1 MKDRTMTMDTSEFDL
16 DKYLRASKRVDLS
29 AVEWARI
36 REHSVTTAEARCLT
50 YMMDIETHTVVFLRD
65 LLATRASFDPEV
77 TAFLSCWVY
86 EELWH
91 GEAFSRFLGEAG
103 YRVAPTFEDVSGDD
117 PFPTRVDRN
126 QWVRQKFGT
135 KGYVSHIGTL
145 LGSALFRDFVAV
157 HMTWGAVNELGTL
170 TGYHRIIAK
179 TEHPVLI
186 QLLQAVIKDE
196 RRHFAFYR
204 AQARMRLARSRQA
217 RTITRW
223 ALEHLWAPVGT
234 GVRPQAETDFVIHSL
249 FGDADGTVAVK
260 EMEATLGELPG
271 LEGSR
276 FLTDALEGAAT
287 RLGRPLGMG

>member
-1 MKDRTMTMDTSEFDL
+1 MKDRIMTMDTREFDL

-29 AVEWARI
+29 TVEWERI
-36 REHSVTTAEARCLT
+36 RENPVTTAEARCLT

-103 YRVAPTFEDVSGDD
+103 FRVAPTFEDVSGDD

-170 TGYHRIIAK
+170 TGYHRIIAT

-234 GVRPQAETDFVIHSL
+234 GVRPQAETDFVIHHL
-249 FGDADGTVAVK
+249 FGDADGMVAVK
-260 EMEATLGELPG
+260 EMEETLGELPG

-276 FLTDALEGAAT
+276 FLTDALRGAAA
-287 RLGRPLGMG
+287 RLGQPLGLG

>member
-1 MKDRTMTMDTSEFDL
+1 MKDRAMTMDTSEFDL
-16 DKYLRASKRVDLS
+16 DRYLRASKRVDLS
-29 AVEWARI
+29 TMEWARI
-36 REHSVTTAEARCLT
+36 REHPVTTAEARCLT

-145 LGSALFRDFVAV
+145 FGSALFRDFVAV

-234 GVRPQAETDFVIHSL
+234 GVRPQSETDFVIHSL
-249 FGDADGTVAVK
+249 FGDADGMVAVK

>member
-1 MKDRTMTMDTSEFDL
+1 MKDRTMKMDTSEFDL
-16 DKYLRASKRVDLS
+16 DRYLRASKRVDLS
-29 AVEWARI
+29 SVEWSRI
-36 REHSVTTAEARCLT
+36 REHPVTTAEARCLT

-234 GVRPQAETDFVIHSL
+234 GVRPQSETDFVIHSL
-249 FGDADGTVAVK
+249 FGDADGMVAVK

>member
-1 MKDRTMTMDTSEFDL
+1 MKDGAMKMDTSEFDL
-16 DKYLRASKRVDLS
+16 DRYLRASKRVDLS
-29 AVEWARI
+29 SVEWSRI
-36 REHSVTTAEARCLT
+36 REHPVTTAEARCLT

-234 GVRPQAETDFVIHSL
+234 GVRPQSETDFVIHSL
-249 FGDADGTVAVK
+249 FGDADGMVAVK

>member
-1 MKDRTMTMDTSEFDL
+1 
-16 DKYLRASKRVDLS
+16 
-29 AVEWARI
+29 
-36 REHSVTTAEARCLT
+36 
-50 YMMDIETHTVVFLRD
+50 VVFLRD

-103 YRVAPTFEDVSGDD
+103 YRVAPTFEDVSGED

-204 AQARMRLARSRQA
+204 AQARMRLARSPQA

-234 GVRPQAETDFVIHSL
+234 GVRPQSETDFVIHSL
-249 FGDADGTVAVK
+249 FGDADGMVAVK

-271 LEGSR
+271 LERSR
-276 FLTDALEGAAT
+276 FLTDALEGAAA
-287 RLGRPLGMG
+287 RLGRPLGIG

>member
-1 MKDRTMTMDTSEFDL
+1 MKDRTMKMDTSEFDL

-29 AVEWARI
+29 TVEWARI
-36 REHSVTTAEARCLT
+36 CEHPVTTAEARCLT

-103 YRVAPTFEDVSGDD
+103 YRVAPIFEDVSGDD

-234 GVRPQAETDFVIHSL
+234 GVRPQTETDFVIHSL
-249 FGDADGTVAVK
+249 FGDADGMVAVK

>member
-1 MKDRTMTMDTSEFDL
+1 MTMDTSDFDL
-16 DKYLRASKRVDLS
+16 DKYLRGSRRVDLS
-29 AVEWARI
+29 TVDWDRI
-36 REHSVTTAEARCLT
+36 RDHPVTSDEARCLT

-103 YRVAPTFEDVSGDD
+103 YRIPPSYEDVRGDA
-117 PFPTRVDRN
+117 PFPTRFDRN
-126 QWVRQKFGT
+126 QWIRRRFGT
-135 KGYVSHIGTL
+135 KGYFSHMGTL
-145 LGSALFRDFVAV
+145 LGSAVFRDFVAV

-186 QLLQAVIKDE
+186 QLLRAIIKDE

-204 AQARMRLARSRQA
+204 TQSKMRLARSKQA

-234 GVRPQAETDFVIHSL
+234 GVRPQSETDFVIHRI
-249 FGDADGTVAVK
+249 FGDADGLVAVK
-260 EMEATLGELPG
+260 EMEDILGELPG
-271 LEGSR
+271 LQGSR
-276 FLTDALEGAAT
+276 FLTDALRGAAA
-287 RLGRPLGMG
+287 RLGRPLGVG

>member
-36 REHSVTTAEARCLT
+36 REHPVTTVEARCLT

-126 QWVRQKFGT
+126 QWVRQRFGT

-249 FGDADGTVAVK
+249 FGDADGMVAVK

>member
-1 MKDRTMTMDTSEFDL
+1 MKMDTSDFDL
-16 DKYLRASKRVDLS
+16 DKYLRASNRVDLS
-29 AVEWARI
+29 AVEWDRVGQHPVALD
-36 REHSVTTAEARCLT
+36 EARCLT

-103 YRVAPTFEDVSGDD
+103 YRVPPSYERVEGDD
-117 PFPTRVDRN
+117 PFPTRFDRN
-126 QWVRQKFGT
+126 QWIRQKFGT
-135 KGYVSHIGTL
+135 KGYVSHLGTL

-157 HMTWGAVNELGTL
+157 HMTWGAVNELSTL
-170 TGYHRIIAK
+170 TAYHRIIAK

-186 QLLQAVIKDE
+186 QLLQAIIKDE

-204 AQARMRLARSRQA
+204 AQARMRLGGSRQA

-223 ALEHLWAPVGT
+223 ALEHLWSPVGT
-234 GVRPQAETDFVIHSL
+234 GVRPQRETDFVIHSL
-249 FGDADGTVAVK
+249 FGDSDGLVAVK
-260 EMEATLGELPG
+260 EMEHTLGELPG
-271 LEGSR
+271 LERST
-276 FLTDALEGAAT
+276 FLSDALEGAAR
-287 RLGRPLGMG
+287 RLSKPLGVS